1 MIENE
6 PLMSTLSTGARL
18 VPIICF
24 LALFGAGCRG
34 TGSRPVVD
42 SDTTSSTAVTGPEGL
57 VCRHE
62 YYPIVPNYRAL
73 YQTSINGVSTGSYIL
88 SVAWVRDNQAYLAAR
103 FASPGDSVVV
113 NSSQQFRCSRG
124 ALEAGGYIDMGT
136 LHPGGADYN
145 SVEVHTNSTSG
156 SFFPETVTVGTDWES
171 SVNMTITPRKHED
184 AFELTA
190 PLPPLT
196 IEVVTHKHAVGLE
209 TIDLPIGRRE
219 AMRIDVK
226 VLFNNLPTFS
236 KTEWWVKDIGMV
248 KSLSYSS
255 LREEDPPT
263 LTEIQDY
270 VVPGVFAGFG
280 R

>member
-1 MIENE
+1 
-6 PLMSTLSTGARL
+6 MSTLSTGARL

-42 SDTTSSTAVTGPEGL
+42 PDTTSSTAVTGPEG
-57 VCRHE
+57 VACRHE
-62 YYPIVPNYRAL
+62 YYPIVPSYRAL

-113 NSSQQFRCSRG
+113 NSNQQFRCSRG
-124 ALEAGGYIDMGT
+124 ALEAIGYIDTGA
-136 LHPGGADYN
+136 LQPGGASYN
-145 SVEVHTNSTSG
+145 NARVQTNSTSG
-156 SFFPETVTVGTDWES
+156 SFFPERVVAGTEWES
-171 SVNMTITPRKHED
+171 AVNITMTYPERTD
-184 AFELTA
+184 AFEVTA
-190 PLPPLT
+190 PIRPVT
-196 IEVVTHKHAVGLE
+196 IDVVTHKKAIGLE

-219 AMRIDVK
+219 AMRIEVS
-226 VLFNNLPTFS
+226 VSFGGLSTFS

-263 LTEIQDY
+263 LTQMEDY
-270 VVPGVFAGFG
+270 VVPGI
-280 R
+280 